1 MTPVN
6 LGGDRAGSVTF
17 AAALARRFQA
27 LLSGVAAEDYVL
39 SGLSDEM
46 GPAMETAVIDNAE
59 QQLSDNFS
67 RAERAFPR
75 TAGATEWRSAVRAS
89 RAFLTEQARAAD
101 LIVMSRQGNGDASQ
115 GRMAISLGGVIMEIG
130 RPVLV
135 VPPKTQS
142 LSSER
147 IVVA

>member
-1 MTPVN
+1 MTP
-6 LGGDRAGSVTF
+6 GGDRAGGVSF

-27 LLSGVAAEDYVL
+27 PPSDVAAEDYVL

-46 GPAMETAVIDNAE
+46 GPAMETAVIDNAA

-67 RAERAFPR
+67 RARAGVSPDGR
-75 TAGATEWRSAVRAS
+75 GDEWRSAVRAS

-115 GRMAISLGGVIMEIG
+115 GRMAISHGGLIMEIG